1 MPQRR
6 SVQEELG
13 EASGDL
19 ELKEEYLV
27 WKAFLIAGGACMGSM
42 GWPVTTRGSQS
53 QTGCLC
59 GSGHKVE
66 RDEAEEVSGP
76 QKCFGDNS
84 LTGCS

>member
-1 MPQRR
+1 
-6 SVQEELG
+6 
-13 EASGDL
+13 
-19 ELKEEYLV
+19 
-27 WKAFLIAGGACMGSM
+27 MGSM
-42 GWPVTTRGSQS
+42 GWPVKIRGSQS
-53 QTGCLC
+53 RTGCLC